1 MTKSLCII
9 VALTLLAKVSIAG
22 AEVYK
27 WQDDNGVVHYSSKPT
42 SEAAQPA
49 DLPHI
54 TRADVSIPSSGLVSC
69 SKHGGIDCQA
79 GPDPDGS
86 VICMDG
92 FTGATTRYRFHCNTP
107 KLSISEV
114 SDQTPEGTYKVAVR
128 NAKAVK
134 ANKVSLFFERPDGK
148 EVPLNGPAEVE
159 PFGAAEYVLDKVDA
173 EGLSS
178 KPTIANLRLACSNCP

>member
-1 MTKSLCII
+1 MARGVRTVVVLI
-9 VALTLLAKVSIAG
+9 LMMGVSIAD

-27 WQDDNGVVHYSSKPT
+27 WQDSNGVVHYSSKPT
-42 SEAAQPA
+42 SQEAKPA
-49 DLPHI
+49 TLPKI
-54 TRADVSIPSSGLVSC
+54 TRADVGIPSSGLVSC
-69 SKHGGIDCQA
+69 AKHGGIDCQA
-79 GPDPDGS
+79 GPDMDGS

-92 FTGATTRYRFHCNTP
+92 FTGATTRYRFHCSTP

-114 SDQTPEGTYKVAVR
+114 SDKTPEGTYKVVLR

-134 ANKVSLFFERPDGK
+134 ANQVSLFFERPDGK

-178 KPTIANLRLACSNCP
+178 KPTIANLRFTCSNCP